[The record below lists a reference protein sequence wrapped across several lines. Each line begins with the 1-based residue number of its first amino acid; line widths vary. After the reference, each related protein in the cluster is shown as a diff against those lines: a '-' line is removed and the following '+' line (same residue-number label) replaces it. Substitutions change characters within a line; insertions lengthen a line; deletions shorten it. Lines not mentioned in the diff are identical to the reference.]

1 MDLSKAFDCS
11 PYDLLIAKLFN
22 IFINNLFLW
31 LTISDLHNFADDYT
45 IAITCNNLND
55 LPHTLEK
62 ESDSVVDW
70 FRNNNMIV
78 HPNKFE
84 S

>member
-1 MDLSKAFDCS
+1 MDLSKAFDRS

-22 IFINNLFLW
+22 IFINNLFLR
-31 LTISDLHNFADDYT
+31 LTKSDLHKFADDYT
-45 IAITCNNLND
+45 IAVTCNNLND

-62 ESDSVVDW
+62 ESESVIDW
-70 FRNNNMIV
+70 FRKNNMMV
-78 HPNKFE
+78 HHDKLE